1 MKYPEN
7 LVGQK
12 FNKLTVIAKVPDKQ
26 IEGCSVWKCRCD
38 CGNVIEVGRKVLV
51 VGRKKSCGCTR
62 YKNQVTVHCV
72 KCGKT
77 KHYET
82 KFTSENLNVICEDC
96 LRPIKEKVNTDIKEK
111 MVDIWANAMG
121 NAKPEDFEN

>member
-1 MKYPEN
+1 MKS
-7 LVGQK
+7 
-12 FNKLTVIAKVPDKQ
+12 F
-26 IEGCSVWKCRCD
+26 
-38 CGNVIEVGRKVLV
+38 
-51 VGRKKSCGCTR
+51 KSR

-96 LRPIKEKVNTDIKEK
+96 LEPIKEKVNTDIKEK